1 MITSNSNQLIKSIRK
16 LADKKYRALSGLA
29 LIEGTKLVLDAI
41 EQQAV
46 IEKLLISGSFER
58 SNKGFFVLSKIAE
71 RQIEPT
77 LVSDQVFKSITSKEN
92 PQGIAAVV
100 RQTWLDFET
109 FRNQFSGLWVALWE
123 IADPGNLGSIM
134 RTVDAVN
141 TKGIILVENCTD
153 PYDPGAIRASMG
165 AIFSNKLVKCGLP
178 EFIEWVETNKITV
191 IGTSDAANTYYRD
204 VIYPEDM
211 VLVMGSERQG
221 MPGALLK
228 ACKRVVSIP
237 MNGISDSLNIAVAT
251 AIILYEVFD
260 QKRKVK
266 QT

>member
-1 MITSNSNQLIKSIRK
+1 M
-16 LADKKYRALSGLA
+16 A

-77 LVSDQVFKSITSKEN
+77 LVSDQVFQSITLKEN
-92 PQGIAAVV
+92 PREICRGAANLA
-100 RQTWLDFET
+100 LDFET
-109 FRNQFSGLWVALWE
+109 FGINFRSLGG
-123 IADPGNLGSIM
+123 IMGNCRPERARSIM

-178 EFIEWVETNKITV
+178 RIYRMELKQTRLLIAL
-191 IGTSDAANTYYRD
+191 SDAANTYYRD

-211 VLVMGSERQG
+211 VLVMGNERRRIPECAAKSMQKG
-221 MPGALLK
+221 
-228 ACKRVVSIP
+228 CKHPNER
-237 MNGISDSLNIAVAT
+237 D
-251 AIILYEVFD
+251 F
-260 QKRKVK
+260 
-266 QT
+266 

>member
-1 MITSNSNQLIKSIRK
+1 
-16 LADKKYRALSGLA
+16 
-29 LIEGTKLVLDAI
+29 
-41 EQQAV
+41 
-46 IEKLLISGSFER
+46 
-58 SNKGFFVLSKIAE
+58 
-71 RQIEPT
+71 
-77 LVSDQVFKSITSKEN
+77 
-92 PQGIAAVV
+92 
-100 RQTWLDFET
+100 
-109 FRNQFSGLWVALWE
+109 
-123 IADPGNLGSIM
+123 M

>member
-1 MITSNSNQLIKSIRK
+1 MITSTSNHLIKSIRK

-29 LIEGTKLVLDAI
+29 LVEGTKLVLDAI

-46 IEKLLISGSFER
+46 IDKLLISASFER
-58 SNKGFFVLSKIAE
+58 SNKRFFVNSKIAE
-71 RQIEPT
+71 RPIEPT
-77 LVSDQVFKSITSKEN
+77 LVSDQVFQSITLKEN

-100 RQTWLDFET
+100 RQTWLDIDT
-109 FRNQFSGLWVALWE
+109 FRDQFSGFWVALWE

-141 TKGIILVENCTD
+141 ANGIILVDNCTD

-165 AIFSNKLVKCGLP
+165 AIFSNKLVKCSLP
-178 EFIEWVETNKITV
+178 EFIEWVEKSKITL

-204 VIYPEDM
+204 VIFPDDL
-211 VLVMGSERQG
+211 VLMMGSERQG
-221 MPGALLK
+221 MPGTLLK
-228 ACKRVVSIP
+228 ACKRVVGIP

-266 QT
+266 QP